1 MNLCGSIPCSNFFV
15 KNDTCLGS
23 IDIAVSG
30 PQNISSCTGDVAMLC
45 TAGSPTT
52 TNQVQSFMQ
61 SVLCIL
67 GQIPTQQF
75 LDVIKGVAC
84 TLVNVLNQAASAASV
99 DITVTTALGTF
110 GSALTSSLGLT
121 CSSLTLPSLPAI
133 GLPGLSG

>member
-1 MNLCGSIPCSNFFV
+1 
-15 KNDTCLGS
+15 
-23 IDIAVSG
+23 
-30 PQNISSCTGDVAMLC
+30 
-45 TAGSPTT
+45 
-52 TNQVQSFMQ
+52 MQ

-121 CSSLTLPSLPAI
+121 CSSLTLPSLPGI